1 MVAKS
6 RSLMAQVLLPSLANL
21 VYHSA
26 VPFLIDT
33 AISPLKNL
41 IKSGLFTF
49 SIYFKTGDALF
60 FYAERIKASF
70 RTFI

>member
-1 MVAKS
+1 
-6 RSLMAQVLLPSLANL
+6 MAQVLLPSLANL

-33 AISPLKNL
+33 AISPLKIL
-41 IKSGLFTF
+41 IKLGVF
-49 SIYFKTGDALF
+49 SFSAYSETKDALF

-70 RTFI
+70 RIFI